1 MEQLIQRRINQLRLT
16 QDMPNS
22 NTHTH
27 SHIYSICFFGTFYL
41 KIEMFEC
48 VRYMVQVSITVSR
61 LQTSD
66 SGMNPNEPNQI
77 LQHLPVAVLNFST
90 WRRMFRWPR
99 HKMAQTGNRITVI
112 EPKMAVCSGKM
123 LMNQRLQG

>member
-1 MEQLIQRRINQLRLT
+1 MIVQRKKIEQLIQRRINQLRLT

-27 SHIYSICFFGTFYL
+27 THSHIYSICFFFGTFYL

-48 VRYMVQVSITVSR
+48 VRYMVHVLTTVSR

-77 LQHLPVAVLNFST
+77 LQHLPVAVLIF
-90 WRRMFRWPR
+90 F
-99 HKMAQTGNRITVI
+99 HMAQDVPVA
-112 EPKMAVCSGKM
+112 EAQKWH
-123 LMNQRLQG
+123 RLATESR